1 MPKNLLDWLAS
12 MPLCRSNQAAIYP
25 SRIALC
31 DSLLNFGHRLANR
44 GRPTATALDLDI
56 DVILAAQAL
65 TLNAGAE
72 VAVVTTNP
80 RHLRPFV
87 DARLWS
93 DIAPE

>member
-12 MPLCRSNQAAIYP
+12 MPLCSRTKPLSTIYP

-44 GRPTATALDLDI
+44 GAPLLLRWTS
-56 DVILAAQAL
+56 ILMSSSPL
-65 TLNAGAE
+65 KLNAGAE